1 MRCIFFI
8 SVLLCRQKGLVIM
21 NKLFKILLVI
31 ICIGFISAFVRGIV
45 YHKEANNNSSMD
57 KIQIQNN

>member
-1 MRCIFFI
+1 
-8 SVLLCRQKGLVIM
+8 M